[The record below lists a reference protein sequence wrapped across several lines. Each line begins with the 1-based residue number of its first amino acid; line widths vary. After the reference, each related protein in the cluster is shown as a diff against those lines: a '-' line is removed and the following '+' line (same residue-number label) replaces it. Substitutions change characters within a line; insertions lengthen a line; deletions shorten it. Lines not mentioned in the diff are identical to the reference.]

1 MEVPPCRRDRGRP
14 RVRCTPEQITAS
26 NTAYARKYRQKQ
38 RVIRAQAQQLFH
50 QLDPQTASEV
60 REEKDARRTLLNLVT
75 MVLENKVSPKK
86 NGGGMRTLR
95 PFKGKAAS
103 APVGEVPDGSRVQGP
118 AASSVFGVLPSEPG
132 ACQGK
137 SLLAFASSRRHPEPE
152 QDSGS
157 EIP

>member
-1 MEVPPCRRDRGRP
+1 MTVPPCRRDRGRP

-38 RVIRAQAQQLFH
+38 RVIRAQAHELCH
-50 QLDPQTASEV
+50 QLDPQTLLDVS
-60 REEKDARRTLLNLVT
+60 EEKNARRTLLTLVT
-75 MVLENKVSPKK
+75 MVLENKVAPKK
-86 NGGGMRTLR
+86 NGGGLRTLH

-118 AASSVFGVLPSEPG
+118 AASSVLGVVPPE
-132 ACQGK
+132 ARAREGK

-152 QDSGS
+152 QDSG
-157 EIP
+157 

>member
-1 MEVPPCRRDRGRP
+1 MEVPPCRRLRGRP

-38 RVIRAQAQQLFH
+38 RVIRVQAQQLFH

-60 REEKDARRTLLNLVT
+60 CEEKDARRTLLNLVT
-75 MVLENKVSPKK
+75 MVLENKVTPKK
-86 NGGGMRTLR
+86 NGGGPLRALR

-118 AASSVFGVLPSEPG
+118 AASSLLGVVPPETR

-137 SLLAFASSRRHPEPE
+137 SLLALALSRRHPEPE
-152 QDSGS
+152 QGSG
-157 EIP
+157 